1 MIILG
6 VERKETP
13 RFLVHVLL
21 AKLFES
27 LSLLLHLVLSSMF
40 FGFVVH
46 DHDEDL
52 DFWWRKGKVCG
63 VPVDREERKVA
74 LMGRGL
80 RGSCLSGSNFA
91 LRSALYINTLL
102 FSARRSSPKQDLY

>member
-27 LSLLLHLVLSSMF
+27 LNLFLHLVLSSMF
-40 FGFVVH
+40 FGLVVH
-46 DHDEDL
+46 DHDEVFEL
-52 DFWWRKGKVCG
+52 LMEVCG
-63 VPVDREERKVA
+63 VQVNLEK
-74 LMGRGL
+74 
-80 RGSCLSGSNFA
+80 
-91 LRSALYINTLL
+91 T
-102 FSARRSSPKQDLY
+102 K

>member
-52 DFWWRKGKVCG
+52 DF
-63 VPVDREERKVA
+63 
-74 LMGRGL
+74 
-80 RGSCLSGSNFA
+80 
-91 LRSALYINTLL
+91 
-102 FSARRSSPKQDLY
+102 